1 MPKVYQ
7 AHFSKKGS
15 KHRHHSTSKTKILAE
30 ARAVARE
37 TGNKIDVDVLEM
49 EVPSMKYF
57 IELLNGAKP
66 KSRERLCSFVPKGA
80 PVVEVKDGVSKKLW
94 KVKKVS

>member
-7 AHFSKKGS
+7 AHFSKKDS
-15 KHRHHSTSKTKILAE
+15 KHRYHSASKTKILAE
-30 ARAVARE
+30 ARAAASE

-66 KSRERLCSFVPKGA
+66 KSRKRICSFVPKGTPA
-80 PVVEVKDGVSKKLW
+80 VEVKDGVSKKTW